1 METNRARN
9 TVLFI
14 LLSMFVFGCS
24 KTETNNIHNKSV
36 SESAKED
43 YYKEKILGT
52 WICDITIF
60 KDPECGGT
68 LKGEINYLRSGKSN
82 FNGKL
87 IVYFPED
94 PETGTLVFYCMYS
107 ATWKIENKYY
117 YETINDCKF
126 VPNFAESNNQ
136 EKVRSFCDF
145 VNELM
150 PKGLSYSSE
159 IIKIDDNV
167 LIVQDETTGV
177 IATSVRKVK

>member
-1 METNRARN
+1 
-9 TVLFI
+9 
-14 LLSMFVFGCS
+14 MFVFGCS
-24 KTETNNIHNKSV
+24 KSETNNTHNKSV

-52 WICDITIF
+52 WIYDVTES
-60 KDPECGGT
+60 KYPESGDKFIYA

-87 IVYFPED
+87 IVYYPEN

-107 ATWKIENKYY
+107 ATWRIEDKFY

-145 VNELM
+145 VNELI
-150 PKGLSYSSE
+150 PKGISFSSE

-177 IATSVRKVK
+177 IETSVRKVK